1 MTNDPHQAAQ
11 RLVWRNTLF
20 LVTAQ
25 FLVVPLSVITNI
37 LVARFLG
44 PKDFGYLY
52 LATTFATLAFLIV
65 EFGQS
70 GALAGLV
77 AAQRSRSGELL
88 GSALAW
94 RAAALVP
101 VALILFGLSRTLGHS
116 HDFQIVLALM
126 LLISALGTVSMA
138 CHDILRGYER
148 TDIGAITFVGWKVLI
163 LVVTMAVLWR
173 GGDLHVLL
181 QAQAGCTAIGA
192 LVMLYMLRCVRAPKP
207 TMRLQAVRELLI
219 AGGPFLAL
227 ALAITLQ
234 ENVDAAFLAQFASAE
249 AVGWHAAARKVIG
262 LLIFPSSALIA
273 ALYPTLSRLRTQDQ
287 AQFISTTASALRVTV
302 LLAVPLATGCALF
315 PELGVWMFN
324 GATFGPTADNLRI
337 LSLYLLLVYFSMP
350 IGCALMASGHQR
362 AWVVLQLG
370 CVMVSVV
377 LNPWLVPWSQ
387 SHFANGGLGVCIAI
401 VLSEVV
407 MVVGGSW
414 LAFRALSTTLFDRML
429 WRCAAV
435 ALLGGA
441 AMALIALLMRDYSA
455 WLTAPAAVAAY
466 GGVLA
471 IGGLLRTTQL
481 NQVRAL
487 FAGR

>member
-1 MTNDPHQAAQ
+1 MTHDPHQAAQ

-20 LVTAQ
+20 LVAAQ
-25 FLVVPLSVITNI
+25 VLVVPLSVITNI

-77 AAQRSRSGELL
+77 AAQRSRSGQLL

-94 RAAALVP
+94 RALAIAP
-101 VALILFGLSRTLGHS
+101 VALILFGISRTLGHA

-126 LLISALGTVSMA
+126 LLIAALGSVSMA

-148 TDIGAITFVGWKVLI
+148 TDIGAVTFVAWKVLML
-163 LVVTMAVLWR
+163 LVTAAVLTT
-173 GGDLHVLL
+173 GGGLRLLL

-192 LVMLYMLRCVRAPKP
+192 LVMLYMLRFVRLPKP
-207 TMRLQAVRELLI
+207 TLHLPTMRELLV

-234 ENVDAAFLAQFASAE
+234 ENVDAAFLAKFASPD

-262 LLIFPSSALIA
+262 LLIFPSSALVA
-273 ALYPTLSRLRTQDQ
+273 ALYPTLSRLRSQDP

-302 LLAVPLATGCALF
+302 LLAVPLAVGCALF
-315 PELGVWMFN
+315 PQLGVWMFN
-324 GATFGPTADNLRI
+324 GAMFGPTADNLRI

-350 IGCALMASGHQR
+350 IGSALMASGHQR

-377 LNPWLVPWSQ
+377 LNPWLVPWCQ
-387 SHFANGGLGVCIAI
+387 LHFDNGGLGLCMAI
-401 VLSEVV
+401 VLSEAV
-407 MVVGGSW
+407 MVAGGSW
-414 LAFRALSTTLFDRML
+414 LASRALSTSLFDRRL
-429 WRCAAV
+429 WRSLVV
-435 ALLGGA
+435 ALLGGV
-441 AMALIALLMRDYSA
+441 AMMLIAMLMRDYSA
-455 WLTAPAAVAAY
+455 WVTAPIAITAY
-466 GGVLA
+466 SGVLA
-471 IGGLLRTTQL
+471 AGGLLRSAQL

-487 FAGR
+487 FAG